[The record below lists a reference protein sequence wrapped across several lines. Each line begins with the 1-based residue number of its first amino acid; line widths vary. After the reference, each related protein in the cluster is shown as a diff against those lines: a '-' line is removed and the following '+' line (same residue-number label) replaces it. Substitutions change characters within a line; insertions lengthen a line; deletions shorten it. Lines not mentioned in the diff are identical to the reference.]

1 MATINND
8 GIFNSIQEI
17 ALNIH
22 NLVFWNKK
30 LGERWRSILC
40 SKNQHMARA
49 DSGYYYNIRRCE
61 KEHYYE
67 TNINLPWINDMVVK
81 DLDYYVGKYWIN
93 MIKILS
99 LIGIIV
105 SYFSMKNWK
114 CVSAILGLILYRFYK
129 MGMINSIIVR
139 YDKFVY
145 LVTMY
150 YNKFFAT
157 QILHPY
163 WQKVYIRL
171 ANDYLLVML
180 EFIELNK
187 YEFPVR
193 KQVIVDSDELKKK
206 FHQIWL
212 DDTVTDKLDDNM
224 SKPYSE
230 LSLESQNKISLMLE
244 IVIDNI
250 NKYLH

>member
-1 MATINND
+1 M
-8 GIFNSIQEI
+8 
-17 ALNIH
+17 
-22 NLVFWNKK
+22 
-30 LGERWRSILC
+30 
-40 SKNQHMARA
+40 
-49 DSGYYYNIRRCE
+49 
-61 KEHYYE
+61 
-67 TNINLPWINDMVVK
+67 
-81 DLDYYVGKYWIN
+81 
-93 MIKILS
+93 
-99 LIGIIV
+99 
-105 SYFSMKNWK
+105 
-114 CVSAILGLILYRFYK
+114 
-129 MGMINSIIVR
+129 
-139 YDKFVY
+139 
-145 LVTMY
+145 
-150 YNKFFAT
+150 
-157 QILHPY
+157 HPY